1 MVARA
6 VKAEDGATDHAVP
19 GTVTGTVTGTVK
31 SMHITPEESKAA
43 ITRLK
48 RARGQLD
55 GVIRMLEEGVEC
67 EKVATQISAVSTAV
81 SRAGFLVISEGMK
94 KCMAEEGAD
103 SLDEKRLEKLFLSL
117 A

>member
-1 MVARA
+1 MVDSA
-6 VKAEDGATDHAVP
+6 VTS
-19 GTVTGTVTGTVK
+19 GTTSRVRD
-31 SMHITPEESKAA
+31 MRIEPEESKAA

-94 KCMAEEGAD
+94 KCMTEEGPD

>member
-1 MVARA
+1 MNID
-6 VKAEDGATDHAVP
+6 KEDA
-19 GTVTGTVTGTVK
+19 
-31 SMHITPEESKAA
+31 KAA

-55 GVIRMLEEGVEC
+55 GIIRMLEEGEEC

-94 KCMAEEGAD
+94 KCILEQGPD
-103 SLDEKRLEKLFLSL
+103 SLDEKRLQKLFLSL